1 MSIHGILN
9 FPRLKKLLLSM
20 LGGESKDDSSA
31 DIFNPG
37 NPPSLG
43 EFQVSDDNEGAEDLN
58 KSIDTSKG
66 REQFSYYKTTIH
78 AIMLCS

>member
-31 DIFNPG
+31 DIFNLEVEG
-37 NPPSLG
+37 NLPSLG

-58 KSIDTSKG
+58 KSIDTSTG
-66 REQFSYYKTTIH
+66 RERFTVN
-78 AIMLCS
+78 